1 MAKNGES
8 ENVKNATHM
17 YNSLKSCVENQ
28 AYKNTKI
35 LNQKVY
41 VCKPIQVLWGILG
54 HTRDKKEH

>member
-1 MAKNGES
+1 
-8 ENVKNATHM
+8 M

-35 LNQKVY
+35 LNQKAYVY
-41 VCKPIQVLWGILG
+41 KQIQVLWGILG